1 MNPWPGAHTVLGERR
16 IKVHRTLASTLDP
29 EGAAPGQVIAL
40 DPEGILVA
48 CTEGTL
54 EIQEL
59 QESGRKRVDA
69 RSFASGR
76 GVCGRRSVFER
87 RARRM
92 KIYTKTGDTG
102 DTGLFGG
109 ARVSKASPRVE
120 AYGEVDELNS
130 AVGWARVAVSNA
142 DLDEL
147 LNQIQNDLF
156 EVGAELGST
165 EDRKKKS
172 AMPLIAEPQV
182 EALERAIDK
191 YEEGPAGAHVVRPA
205 GRQ

>member
-1 MNPWPGAHTVLGERR
+1 
-16 IKVHRTLASTLDP
+16 
-29 EGAAPGQVIAL
+29 
-40 DPEGILVA
+40 
-48 CTEGTL
+48 
-54 EIQEL
+54 
-59 QESGRKRVDA
+59 
-69 RSFASGR
+69 
-76 GVCGRRSVFER
+76 
-87 RARRM
+87 M

-120 AYGEVDELNS
+120 TYGEVDELNS

-191 YEEGPAGAHVVRPA
+191 YEEGPPALTSFVLPGGSEGAARFHLARCVCRRAERSLVALGAQENLRGELFRYVNRLSDLLFVLARYANHVAGVEDIPWK
-205 GRQ
+205 GQGG